1 MIAMSRRAFV
11 ASGAAFLAAPL
22 AAEAQQAGRV
32 YRVGVLA
39 HVTPEAASAPMALFR
54 QSLERLGWMEG
65 RNVSIDAR
73 FSERQEELARAAREL
88 VASGVDLIVTVATP
102 AVLAAKKETTRIPIV
117 MVTALDP
124 VQSGVVSSLARPE
137 ANITGNATLTTEL
150 TTKQMQ
156 ILKEVVPPLHR
167 LGVVWNPSNPAFSE
181 VTWTELSSAARALS
195 IELRRLDA
203 RSVEEITRLPTDTV
217 RALLLMSDP
226 AFHLDLPRIADFA
239 LRQHLPTASLF
250 QEFVKAGGLVSYGPN
265 FASLVRQAAEYVDK
279 ILRGAKP
286 SAMPIQQ
293 PTRFDL
299 AINLKTAKALG
310 LTIPPSLLL
319 RADQVIE

>member
-1 MIAMSRRAFV
+1 MNRRAFV
-11 ASGAAFLAAPL
+11 AGSIAFLAAPL
-22 AAEAQQAGRV
+22 AAEAQQPGRV
-32 YRVGVLA
+32 YRVAVLA

-54 QSLERLGWMEG
+54 QSLERLGWTEG

-181 VTWTELSSAARALS
+181 VTWAELSSAARALS

-217 RALLLMSDP
+217 RAVLLMADP

>member
-1 MIAMSRRAFV
+1 MERRAFV
-11 ASGAAFLAAPL
+11 TGLGAILVAPFGADAQQVAKISRVGILAHAAPDTAAPL
-22 AAEAQQAGRV
+22 
-32 YRVGVLA
+32 
-39 HVTPEAASAPMALFR
+39 MAIFR
-54 QSLERLGWMEG
+54 QSLEGLGWVEG
-65 RNVSIDAR
+65 RNVAIDLR
-73 FSERQEELARAAREL
+73 LVDRQEELTHEAAGL
-88 VASGVDLIVTVATP
+88 VSRGVDVIVTVATP
-102 AVLAAKKETTRIPIV
+102 AVLAAKQTTTAIPIV

-137 ANITGNATLTTEL
+137 ANVTGNATLTTEL

-156 ILKEVVPPLHR
+156 ILKEVLPHLNR
-167 LGVVWNPSNPAFSE
+167 LGVVWNPSNPAFSGA
-181 VTWTELSSAARALS
+181 TWTELSSAARALS
-195 IELRRLDA
+195 VELRRLDA
-203 RSVEEITRLPTDTV
+203 RNVDDITRLPTDAV

-226 AFHLDLPRIADFA
+226 AFHLGLSRIADFA
-239 LRQHLPTASLF
+239 LRRHLPTAYLF
-250 QEFVKAGGLVSYGPN
+250 QDFVKAGGLLSYGPN

-310 LTIPPSLLL
+310 LTIPPSVLL
-319 RADQVIE
+319 RADHVIE

>member
-1 MIAMSRRAFV
+1 VNRRAFV
-11 ASGAAFLAAPL
+11 TGLGALLAAPL

-39 HVTPEAASAPMALFR
+39 PVTREAASVPMALFR

-65 RNVSIDAR
+65 RNVSIEAR
-73 FSERQEELARAAREL
+73 FAERQKELAHEAREL
-88 VASGVDLIVTVATP
+88 VDSGVDLIVTVATR
-102 AVLAAKKETTRIPIV
+102 AVLAAKAATTKIPIV

-124 VQSGVVSSLARPE
+124 VQSGVVGNLARPE

-156 ILKEVVPPLHR
+156 ILKEVLPRLTR
-167 LGVVWNPSNPAFSE
+167 LGVVWNPSNPAFSDT
-181 VTWTELSSAARALS
+181 TWIELGSAARALS

-203 RSVEEITRLPTDTV
+203 RNVEDITRLPTDAV
-217 RALLLMSDP
+217 GALLLMSDP
-226 AFHLDLPRIADFA
+226 AFHLGLARIADFA
-239 LRQHLPTASLF
+239 LGRHLPTAYLF
-250 QEFVKAGGLVSYGPN
+250 QEFVKAGGLLSYGPN
-265 FASLVRQAAEYVDK
+265 FADLVRQSAEYVDK

-286 SAMPIQQ
+286 SSMPIQQ